1 MVKHTYALTYSLTH
15 TAHPLAWVS
24 PGLYSRLSV
33 SSWII
38 HPHLAWLLCTIPA
51 PTSVLQSP
59 LFGKFLNNRSLRILW
74 FCTRHFSY
82 QKDLSTLFHPN
93 LSFSWGSHV
102 FFPPAFLRYG
112 WHIKLFSHMLK
123 LCSKAGFSEKP
134 PSEKLGWQTP
144 PMLCEFPPSPDS
156 LIHECPVV
164 PHLLGSSSPAW
175 LVTAFFSRQPLNLS
189 IGRALG
195 AWNDNPG
202 SPGLGE
208 SVSTSPWWPLCKVL
222 FTFEFCVKFGRLYV
236 DAEASFH
243 WNA

>member
-1 MVKHTYALTYSLTH
+1 MNFILYALRPCLNSEVNASLYEGKTLSCRAQTWELESLVFNFEDPH
-15 TAHPLAWVS
+15 QLPNF
-24 PGLYSRLSV
+24 SV
-33 SSWII
+33 S
-38 HPHLAWLLCTIPA
+38 
-51 PTSVLQSP
+51 
-59 LFGKFLNNRSLRILW
+59 F
-74 FCTRHFSY
+74 
-82 QKDLSTLFHPN
+82 
-93 LSFSWGSHV
+93 
-102 FFPPAFLRYG
+102 
-112 WHIKLFSHMLK
+112 
-123 LCSKAGFSEKP
+123 
-134 PSEKLGWQTP
+134 SEKLGWQTP